1 MSDQPQTA
9 LDQFL
14 AAGKRIEAILGTHGA
29 VAAARA
35 IPTNHLNAVQRVQIT
50 AGDTYYGRGAA
61 PETIEMAKRVREQLT
76 ASFVAEGQAAR
87 DAKLVEIAA
96 ELQSIRAALPSLA
109 ARAAI
114 ELGHQS
120 RMLEH
125 EANGGTL

>member
-14 AAGKRIEAILGTHGA
+14 ATTKRMAAALSEAKDARHIPQRVAYDVDRVLIRVETSHSWNQSIPPAAAEAAKRIKAQVDAEFRAEA
-29 VAAARA
+29 
-35 IPTNHLNAVQRVQIT
+35 
-50 AGDTYYGRGAA
+50 
-61 PETIEMAKRVREQLT
+61 ERE
-76 ASFVAEGQAAR
+76 R
-87 DAKLVEIAA
+87 DAKLHALAA
-96 ELQSIRAALPSLA
+96 ELQSIRAALPGLA

-125 EANGGTL
+125 EANGGNDG